1 MEEWKE
7 LYWIDKRYKV
17 SNTGIIMRKEKQLK
31 LGLRKGYRYVS
42 ILRKKYSVHRLVAQA
57 FIPNP
62 NNYPE
67 IDHIDG
73 NPENNRVENLRWV
86 TRQQNEL
93 NPVTRERISASLKG
107 RIITDDMKIKISN
120 SLKGRKQSR
129 ETIEKRRLKL
139 KGRKR
144 PQYIRDILL
153 KANIGRKANDETR
166 KRMRIARST
175 YRSPNCKKVYSI
187 DVNTGIINEFECKL
201 DAANSLGISEYK
213 LNKLLDKDIIKEHKL
228 WKTK

>member
-1 MEEWKE
+1 MEEWKDIS
-7 LYWIDKRYKV
+7 WIDKRYKV
-17 SNTGIIMRKEKQLK
+17 SNTGIIIRNGKQLK
-31 LGLRKGYRYVS
+31 PGLRKGYRFVS
-42 ILRKKYSVHRLVAQA
+42 ILRKKYCVHRLVALA

-73 NPENNRVENLRWV
+73 NLENNRADNLRWV

-93 NPVTRERISASLKG
+93 NPITRKRLSSSLKG
-107 RIITDDMKIKISN
+107 RIITDDMRIKISN
-120 SLKGRKQSR
+120 TLKGRKQSF

-153 KANIGRKANDETR
+153 KANIGRKVSEETR
-166 KRMRIARST
+166 NKMRIARSKH
-175 YRSPNCKKVYSI
+175 RSQHCQKVYSV
-187 DVNTGIINEFECKL
+187 DVITGIINEFECKL
-201 DAANSLGISEYK
+201 DAANSLGISRYK
-213 LNKLLDKDIIKEHKL
+213 LNKLLDTDIIKEHKL